1 MMYGTVETVEER
13 LEHLFRLRDLQDET
27 GGFTAFIAWSYQP
40 QHTELGGIEATAV
53 EYVRTLAVARLVL
66 DNFDNLQ
73 ASWVTQGGK
82 VGQLSL
88 AYGANDMGSVMI
100 EENVVRAAGAEYCM
114 DEFEVVR
121 NIENAGFIAKRR
133 NMHYDILGDPVF
145 RLRHVPRM
153 HELAVA
159 RAEGQSGEAEDLRS
173 YEARSAEGKRQR
185 RSP

>member
-1 MMYGTVETVEER
+1 M
-13 LEHLFRLRDLQDET
+13 
-27 GGFTAFIAWSYQP
+27 
-40 QHTELGGIEATAV
+40 
-53 EYVRTLAVARLVL
+53 RTLAIARLVL

-121 NIENAGFIAKRR
+121 NIENAGFTAKRR
-133 NMHYDILGDPVF
+133 NMHYDILGDPIF
-145 RLRHVPRM
+145 RERDVPRM
-153 HELAVA
+153 HRAGRRASGRPGRRGRGPPRLRRAKCRGQATTTATLTIVLNDVDDSESVVLRSRWVLPIDRPPIENGWVEVADGRILAV
-159 RAEGQSGEAEDLRS
+159 GD
-173 YEARSAEGKRQR
+173 GKSRQAG
-185 RSP
+185 P